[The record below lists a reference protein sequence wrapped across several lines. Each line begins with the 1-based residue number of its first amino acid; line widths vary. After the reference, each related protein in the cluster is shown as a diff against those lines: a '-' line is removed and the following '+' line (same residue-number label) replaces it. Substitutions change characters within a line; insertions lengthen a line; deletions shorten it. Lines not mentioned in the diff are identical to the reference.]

1 MGRVNKRTGGSNN
14 VDVFPQLKSRACPG
28 ELVDAMGYMNEKQKD
43 AVRTMG
49 FAQILHLTTHKV
61 PAQLAYWVLDHFD
74 ASSSEL
80 VMDNGRSISVDP
92 DDVYSVFGFPKGG
105 TLIQTRRRSDVCS
118 KEETWY
124 NQFDKERGRGRIVMN
139 DVRVK
144 MMNDNDGGDM
154 FKMNFLVLVTASLVE
169 NAVNGYISP
178 HLMNYMDKLDTIAD
192 LDWCEYVVRSLIE
205 HKVIW
210 DKNKSNYF
218 GGPTLF
224 ITAMY
229 VDRVVHQNQRDV
241 ARDFP
246 SIKGW
251 TYTIM
256 RKRQQNEIKSGRFGA
271 GRICPRFEVGTLQ
284 EEQEVN
290 PAHNVAHLNRRP
302 NNAKDVLDE
311 FTEEYKTKSK
321 LLADTIVKLITLLDR
336 APKEVSDSARFKSMV
351 DGAQHLVGNKF
362 GSTESISVT
371 QEARNEDDF
380 WRNPECISIIEGI
393 ENAILK
399 RAEFNSRDDDIP
411 SFSLGLT
418 QEFGQ
423 ENVRYV
429 GENEDE
435 HLSEE
440 LLKRKPDENIEVAND
455 KVVVAA
461 SKHQMFKR
469 NANNNK
475 VNEALTSPYMER
487 AINASEKV
495 DKREKELFFWLVYK
509 KHQDNEEVVFSD
521 NKTNLRRKEM
531 RTLRA
536 EVWIS
541 SSVVDVWS
549 IVLNFKKDLRAK
561 TSQCRFFTT
570 TDPCCIPI
578 ANPPKEWATDRCK
591 ENFSKKLEEE
601 ISNSVIHSLDKIDMF
616 FFPILKDKHY
626 YVVCFDVVYFE
637 ACIIDNSDAQDSVD
651 IRFKYGNTPFFLQ
664 DVFSKYLHDAGI
676 NEKSVG
682 INRACITRLK
692 MPWRDAKNTRDCG
705 VYAMRH
711 METYMGGGV
720 EGWNCG
726 IKRMNGAQMRCMRL
740 KYCAAIL
747 TAENNIHKDDIIKSA
762 RRVYSSVIAKR
773 PVSVNDLFKEKI

>member
-1 MGRVNKRTGGSNN
+1 
-14 VDVFPQLKSRACPG
+14 
-28 ELVDAMGYMNEKQKD
+28 MGYMNEKQKD

-61 PAQLAYWVLDHFD
+61 PAQLVYWVLDHFD

-105 TLIQTRRRSDVCS
+105 ILIQTRRRSDVCS

-144 MMNDNDGGDM
+144 MMNDSDGGDM

-210 DKNKSNYF
+210 DKNK
-218 GGPTLF
+218 
-224 ITAMY
+224 
-229 VDRVVHQNQRDV
+229 R
-241 ARDFP
+241 
-246 SIKGW
+246 W

-290 PAHNVAHLNRRP
+290 PAHNVAHPNRRP

-311 FTEEYKTKSK
+311 FTEEYKTTSK

-380 WRNPECISIIEGI
+380 WGNPECISIIKGI

-455 KVVVAA
+455 KGKKMESHKRQKVVVAA
-461 SKHQMFKR
+461 SKHQMVKR

-487 AINASEKV
+487 AIDTSEKV
-495 DKREKELFFWLVYK
+495 DKREKELFFWLVHK
-509 KHQDNEEVVFSD
+509 KHQGNEEVVFSD

-549 IVLNFKKDLRAK
+549 IVLNFKEDLRAK
-561 TSQCRFFTT
+561 TSPCRFFAT

-601 ISNSVIHSLDKIDMF
+601 ISNSVIHSLDKIDM
-616 FFPILKDKHY
+616 
-626 YVVCFDVVYFE
+626 V
-637 ACIIDNSDAQDSVD
+637 
-651 IRFKYGNTPFFLQ
+651 IRL
-664 DVFSKYLHDAGI
+664 V
-676 NEKSVG
+676 
-682 INRACITRLK
+682 
-692 MPWRDAKNTRDCG
+692 
-705 VYAMRH
+705 
-711 METYMGGGV
+711 
-720 EGWNCG
+720 
-726 IKRMNGAQMRCMRL
+726 
-740 KYCAAIL
+740 
-747 TAENNIHKDDIIKSA
+747 
-762 RRVYSSVIAKR
+762 
-773 PVSVNDLFKEKI
+773 

>member
-1 MGRVNKRTGGSNN
+1 MGRVNKRIGGSNN

-92 DDVYSVFGFPKGG
+92 DDVYSVFGFPKAG

-144 MMNDNDGGDM
+144 MMDDSDGGDM

-218 GGPTLF
+218 GGSTLF
-224 ITAMY
+224 ITAMH

-290 PAHNVAHLNRRP
+290 PAHNVAHPNRRP

-311 FTEEYKTKSK
+311 FTEEYKTTSK
-321 LLADTIVKLITLLDR
+321 LLANTIVKLITLLDR

-362 GSTESISVT
+362 GSIESIS
-371 QEARNEDDF
+371 
-380 WRNPECISIIEGI
+380 
-393 ENAILK
+393 
-399 RAEFNSRDDDIP
+399 
-411 SFSLGLT
+411 
-418 QEFGQ
+418 

-455 KVVVAA
+455 KVKFQLLLFCAKVVVAA
-461 SKHQMFKR
+461 SKHQMVKR

-487 AINASEKV
+487 AIDASEKV
-495 DKREKELFFWLVYK
+495 DKREKELFFWLVHK

-536 EVWIS
+536 EVCIS

-549 IVLNFKKDLRAK
+549 IVLNFKEDLRAK
-561 TSQCRFFTT
+561 TSPCRFFAT

-601 ISNSVIHSLDKIDMF
+601 ISNSVIHSLDKIDM
-616 FFPILKDKHY
+616 
-626 YVVCFDVVYFE
+626 V
-637 ACIIDNSDAQDSVD
+637 
-651 IRFKYGNTPFFLQ
+651 IRL
-664 DVFSKYLHDAGI
+664 V
-676 NEKSVG
+676 
-682 INRACITRLK
+682 
-692 MPWRDAKNTRDCG
+692 
-705 VYAMRH
+705 
-711 METYMGGGV
+711 
-720 EGWNCG
+720 
-726 IKRMNGAQMRCMRL
+726 
-740 KYCAAIL
+740 
-747 TAENNIHKDDIIKSA
+747 
-762 RRVYSSVIAKR
+762 
-773 PVSVNDLFKEKI
+773 